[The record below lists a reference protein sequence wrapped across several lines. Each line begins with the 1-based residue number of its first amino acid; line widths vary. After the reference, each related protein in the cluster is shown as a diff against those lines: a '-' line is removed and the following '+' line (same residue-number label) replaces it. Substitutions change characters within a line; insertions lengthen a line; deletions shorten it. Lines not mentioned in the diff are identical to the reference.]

1 MNWGLPLLILTMLQA
16 LLVQRWVKPNI
27 ILTDVSGGCDIFNNS
42 LLQKLH
48 YRFNWRF
55 CVFQLGKETDPQLC
69 LNSRVGRYF
78 REFSNLY
85 TALIFKW
92 NSLNVFKN
100 ELLKKGILLEMES
113 KPSKLTALT
122 SLWVFFFGAI
132 WSYTNKPK
140 LQEVKISWKRI
151 AIVKS
156 SKILTIYTKIGFSI
170 RKETKCTISFRYTL
184 NRGRLLK
191 GGCT

>member
-69 LNSRVGRYF
+69 LNSQVGRYF

-132 WSYTNKPK
+132 WWYTNKPK
-140 LQEVKISWKRI
+140 LQEV
-151 AIVKS
+151 
-156 SKILTIYTKIGFSI
+156 
-170 RKETKCTISFRYTL
+170 
-184 NRGRLLK
+184 
-191 GGCT
+191 